1 MRTEVPSTPRFDT
14 ELETALRREATRH
27 RRVRL
32 PFATAALG
40 RLRTLSNGAGHLG
53 AAVAVS
59 ATLLILSP
67 GTLDRE
73 LQLPPISEPPPAGY
87 LAQYGAKPA
96 SATATI
102 TLAREAGFEV
112 EVKTTFVTDRSVH
125 GAVIGMRHMTA
136 PVNNVPMN
144 ESARGP
150 LLIII
155 GLTIGDPDGSTAE

>member
-1 MRTEVPSTPRFDT
+1 MPSDLPSTPQFSH
-14 ELETALRREATRH
+14 ELESVLRREAARR
-27 RRVRL
+27 RRVRR
-32 PFATAALG
+32 PFTTSALR
-40 RLRTLSNGAGHLG
+40 RLRALSNGAGHLG

-87 LAQYGAKPA
+87 LAQYGARTS

-112 EVKTTFVTDRSVH
+112 EVKTYFVSDRAAH
-125 GAVIGMRHMTA
+125 GTVIGMRHMTA
-136 PVNNVPMN
+136 PVNDVPVN
-144 ESARGP
+144 EPARGP

-155 GLTIGDPDGSTAE
+155 GLIIGDLDSATAE